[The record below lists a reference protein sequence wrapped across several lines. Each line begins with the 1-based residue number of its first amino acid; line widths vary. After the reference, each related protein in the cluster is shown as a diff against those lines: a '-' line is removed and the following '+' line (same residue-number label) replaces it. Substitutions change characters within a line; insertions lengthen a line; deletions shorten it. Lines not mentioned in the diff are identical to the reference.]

1 MTSLQA
7 WGVSRR
13 RLLAMAGGA
22 AASIAIAGRLPAN
35 DAGRALAA
43 DDVWHAPV
51 DLEKAK
57 EQARD
62 FYTYGIPDD
71 WANYGEVIQAFG
83 KSLGIEIKH
92 TDTDMSSLEEITK
105 FDAEK
110 DNPVAICADIGLL
123 WGSVAEKRGVVPPY
137 LPPSAEKLPEGY
149 KAATGGWIATFAG
162 VPSFVVNMDA
172 LQRAGLPMP
181 ATWDDL
187 LKPEYKGKVG
197 SGGDPRTSGTGQT
210 MFLAWAYAHGG
221 DAGNL
226 APGVEFAKQL
236 IPQFYPADSSLD
248 LLEKGEILLWMR
260 YDFNCVAAVKKLA
273 DKQINAKVVVPG
285 ISIYAPS
292 ALMVNRYNI
301 EKAEAAK
308 AFMEFV
314 LGDEAQTIFAR
325 FGARPI
331 RYVLGD
337 LELPDEAK
345 ANWLPDADYAQVK
358 VVEDFVKIDAERIA
372 QVWDEDVLGN

>member
-1 MTSLQA
+1 MVSTRA
-7 WGVSRR
+7 ANVSRR
-13 RLLAMAGGA
+13 KFLAIATSA
-22 AASIAIAGRLPAN
+22 AASLAVAERLPRI
-35 DAGRALAA
+35 GLERARAA
-43 DDVWHAPV
+43 DDVWLAPV
-51 DLEKAK
+51 DMDKAR
-57 EQARD
+57 EQARE

-71 WANYGEVIQAFG
+71 WANYGEVIGAFG
-83 KSLGIEIKH
+83 ESLGIEIKH
-92 TDTDMSSLEEITK
+92 IDTDMSSLEEITK

-110 DNPVAICADIGLL
+110 DNPVAMCADIGLL
-123 WGSVAEKRGVVPPY
+123 WGAVAEKRGVVPPY
-137 LPPSAEKLPEGY
+137 LPPSAERLPEGY

-162 VPSFVVNMDA
+162 VPAFVVNLDA
-172 LQRAGLPMP
+172 LQRAELPVP

-197 SGGDPRTSGTGQT
+197 SGGDPRTSGTGQAT
-210 MFLAWAYAHGG
+210 FLAWTYAHGG

-226 APGVEFAKQL
+226 KPGIEFAKQL

-260 YDFNCVAAVKKLA
+260 YDFNCVAAVKRLA
-273 DKQINAKVVVPG
+273 EKQINAKVVIPG

-292 ALMVNRYNI
+292 ALMVNRYNV
-301 EKAEAAK
+301 EKAEAEK

-314 LGDEAQTIFAR
+314 LSDQAQTIFAR

-337 LELPDEAK
+337 LQLPDEAK
-345 ANWLPDADYAQVK
+345 ANWLPEADYQQVK
-358 VVEDFVKIDAERIA
+358 VVEDFVKIDAERLA